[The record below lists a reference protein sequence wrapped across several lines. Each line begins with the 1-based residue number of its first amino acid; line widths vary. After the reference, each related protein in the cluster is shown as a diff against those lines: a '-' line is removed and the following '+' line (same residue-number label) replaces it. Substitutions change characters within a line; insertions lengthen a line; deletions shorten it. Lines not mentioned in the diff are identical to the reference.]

1 MTEIG
6 PKTQTPT
13 LIGDADAS
21 ASKDPFAFLSLGD
34 FENFLDAEMI
44 AAVMGGVSLETSE
57 TMRDGETLAGDSEGS
72 PLAAAQ
78 ALLAMAETQ
87 LRAEANAAGTDPKK
101 AAQILKKA
109 DILALRAVAIAT
121 GDKTGDKTGIK
132 IGDGAAM
139 PGQTMSQ
146 AVKSPMPNLTGAA
159 LSRNGEAGTTGQ
171 PVTEWFDKTTPRP
184 ASGKLQLP
192 KNGGVGETD
201 APMQNA
207 KPGAGKNTNAT
218 DYGLHL
224 RGVKAPD
231 AAAVQV
237 NAQGIAA
244 GGGAGAEADIYTT
257 NGLLAAQMR
266 AKSDAQTIETARNS
280 ASASALSDGGAM
292 SSENGFAG
300 GRENS
305 AGGAPGTQTQVAGA
319 RSTVM
324 HLDMLTKDWNEKLAQ
339 ALEQRISGGGKEIDF
354 MLTPKSLGR
363 LRVSMSMLDGQLN
376 LAIKTDT
383 AMAAAMLSDAESQ
396 LMQMLEARDLRVASF
411 ATSTSGQPGQQND
424 QAPQGDKSPSRGALG
439 ENEDDIESFDEISA
453 ATADDDGI
461 NVTA

>member
-1 MTEIG
+1 
-6 PKTQTPT
+6 
-13 LIGDADAS
+13 
-21 ASKDPFAFLSLGD
+21 
-34 FENFLDAEMI
+34 
-44 AAVMGGVSLETSE
+44 
-57 TMRDGETLAGDSEGS
+57 
-72 PLAAAQ
+72 
-78 ALLAMAETQ
+78 
-87 LRAEANAAGTDPKK
+87 
-101 AAQILKKA
+101 
-109 DILALRAVAIAT
+109 
-121 GDKTGDKTGIK
+121 
-132 IGDGAAM
+132 
-139 PGQTMSQ
+139 
-146 AVKSPMPNLTGAA
+146 A

-244 GGGAGAEADIYTT
+244 GGGAGAEADTYTT

-363 LRVSMSMLDGQLN
+363 L
-376 LAIKTDT
+376 
-383 AMAAAMLSDAESQ
+383 
-396 LMQMLEARDLRVASF
+396 
-411 ATSTSGQPGQQND
+411 
-424 QAPQGDKSPSRGALG
+424 
-439 ENEDDIESFDEISA
+439 
-453 ATADDDGI
+453 
-461 NVTA
+461 